1 MNSWC
6 RPQQIKTWQMKSIEK
21 VQSAKLATNEKL
33 RKLSISTQAL
43 DQSTCKVSILS
54 LLATFKL
61 SHLRAFAVK
70 IWRFKDSSE

>member
-33 RKLSISTQAL
+33 RKLSISTQAH

-54 LLATFKL
+54 LLVTFKL
-61 SHLRAFAVK
+61 SHLRAFAAK
-70 IWRFKDSSE
+70 

>member
-33 RKLSISTQAL
+33 RKLCISTQAH

-54 LLATFKL
+54 LLATFKP
-61 SHLRAFAVK
+61 SHLRALAAK
-70 IWRFKDSSE
+70 I